1 MASRKHCWIGFD
13 LGGTKMQATIYDADF
28 KPLATKRKKTKD
40 FRGARNGL
48 AGITKTIEDVLQEAG
63 VERRRL
69 RGIGLGCPGVLDL
82 DRGVLL
88 HSPNLGWRNLP
99 LKAKLEKTF
108 KCPVVIGNDVDVGTY
123 GEYRFGAAR
132 QARCVVG
139 VFVGTGIGGA
149 CVYEGK
155 IFRGRTGSAME
166 VGHMHLQPKGDLCG
180 CGRHGCLET
189 VASRL
194 AISAEAAEAAY
205 RGNAPHLYELTGTD
219 LTAIR
224 SRTLVAAMEEGDRAV
239 EDIVR
244 HSIKYLGVGVATL
257 VNLLAPDVVV
267 LGGGMVEAMPRL
279 YLELVRKAVREQ
291 AMRPLAKGC
300 RIVVARLGDEA
311 GVLGAAALA
320 AEAGHGGRR

>member
-1 MASRKHCWIGFD
+1 M
-13 LGGTKMQATIYDADF
+13 
-28 KPLATKRKKTKD
+28 
-40 FRGARNGL
+40 
-48 AGITKTIEDVLQEAG
+48 
-63 VERRRL
+63 
-69 RGIGLGCPGVLDL
+69 
-82 DRGVLL
+82 
-88 HSPNLGWRNLP
+88 
-99 LKAKLEKTF
+99 
-108 KCPVVIGNDVDVGTY
+108 
-123 GEYRFGAAR
+123 
-132 QARCVVG
+132 
-139 VFVGTGIGGA
+139 
-149 CVYEGK
+149 
-155 IFRGRTGSAME
+155 
-166 VGHMHLQPKGDLCG
+166 
-180 CGRHGCLET
+180 
-189 VASRL
+189 
-194 AISAEAAEAAY
+194 SAEAAEAAY